1 MKMTKKMAIERLAK
15 VDLGSLKD
23 DTLKGIISYTLGVYE
38 KNARNVTVEDLEMVL
53 ADLEEA
59 KVELPKLEKLAPVA
73 EVKKVEEPKVEEPK
87 APKEEP
93 KKVTKKVT
101 KKAVSK
107 KKVEPKEEPTKEET
121 KKVTKKAEA
130 PKAPETIKL
139 GEKTLK
145 RVGVLK
151 DYLASDEILYTVGH
165 VSPETLH
172 DIDTYNDLGLI
183 PKKLKNLPDDFDIV
197 NLVWV
202 TDKIVYGVSVYT
214 QVFYTFLIGKNS
226 LPVYIEI

>member
-15 VDLGSLKD
+15 VNLESLKD

-101 KKAVSK
+101 KKVVSK
-107 KKVEPKEEPTKEET
+107 KKAEPKEEPKEET
-121 KKVTKKAEA
+121 KKVTKKAKA
-130 PKAPETIKL
+130 PKAQETIKL
-139 GEKTLK
+139 GDKTLK

-151 DYLASDEILYTVGH
+151 DYLASDEILYTVGYI
-165 VSPETLH
+165 SPETLH
-172 DIDTYNDLGLI
+172 DPDSYNDLGLI
-183 PKKLKNLPDDFDIV
+183 PKKLKNLPDDFDII

-214 QVFYTFLIGKNS
+214 QVFYTFLTGRNNI
-226 LPVYIEI
+226 PVYIEI